1 MPIAYTKLLKIEY
14 IYIDHQWRQDSKNH
28 IKHLINLIKKT
39 SYNISIYEIYN
50 YTTSELEAR
59 KLRYQILIN
68 HAKYYNYDIIM
79 TGHTETDKIETFF
92 QQLIRGTSIDGATSL
107 KFRRQLTKNIQL
119 YRPLINFNRIEVSW
133 FCRKYCLPIWSDL
146 TNYYYQT
153 KRNRIRYELIPY
165 LNQYFHININR
176 NIDSFLQITNIDNEY
191 LKQNSIKLYLIS
203 RHKLNIAI
211 NYLFIQQQ
219 HKAIQYRTLQLF
231 FYHNFQVPLNN
242 YVLQKIILIIEKQ
255 NIIPIQIS
263 WNSLKI
269 NFCNNW
275 IYIN

>member
-1 MPIAYTKLLKIEY
+1 MKYTYLHKKFNYKINTILQSDRHDSIIIAISGGQDSICLIRLIEDMPIAYTKLLKIEY

-133 FCRKYCLPIWSDL
+133 FCHD
-146 TNYYYQT
+146 
-153 KRNRIRYELIPY
+153 
-165 LNQYFHININR
+165 
-176 NIDSFLQITNIDNEY
+176 
-191 LKQNSIKLYLIS
+191 
-203 RHKLNIAI
+203 
-211 NYLFIQQQ
+211 
-219 HKAIQYRTLQLF
+219 
-231 FYHNFQVPLNN
+231 
-242 YVLQKIILIIEKQ
+242 
-255 NIIPIQIS
+255 NIIIVI
-263 WNSLKI
+263 
-269 NFCNNW
+269 FCM
-275 IYIN
+275 IY